1 MKDERKSAPVLRFN
15 GFFDAWELRKLSQV
29 AEFNPKSILPAE
41 FEYVDLESVVG
52 TTMISHR
59 TEKKANAPSRA
70 QRLAKKGDVFYQTVR
85 PYQKNNYLF
94 DLTHDNYVFSTGY
107 AQIRPNIYSYFLL
120 NCMQED
126 NFVKKVLDRSTGT
139 SYPSINSN
147 DLADIEIKVPKKSEE
162 QQKIGQFF
170 KQLDNTIA
178 LHQRKLDTLKQ
189 MKKGFLQQMFPENEE
204 KVPKV
209 RFADFEEEWAM
220 CKLGASVESI
230 GTGSSSFSSGVLKS
244 GTTPYEV
251 LGSTSV
257 ISYDNDFDYS
267 GDFVLTARVGAN
279 AGKLYKHSGDV
290 KISDNTVYIQ
300 SSELDFI
307 FSLLDRSDLKRL
319 SFGTGQP
326 LIKASELKNLIL
338 AFPTNRKEKAK
349 IGKLFSKFDDTIALH
364 QQRLEQLK
372 TLKKGYLQNM
382 FI

>member
-1 MKDERKSAPVLRFN
+1 M
-15 GFFDAWELRKLSQV
+15 FFDAWELRKLSQV